1 LWLLVVF
8 TQSVSAV
15 HELPQVVPL
24 QK

>member
-8 TQSVSAV
+8 TQSVSAL